1 MNSKKIV
8 ANLEVHNKIGVSSLN
23 NTSIRRNLVK
33 KENNRFLKSRKIRIK
48 RKVQEN
54 QIEFMKELSESI
66 DIIYNTMENRLKS
79 TIIPDSSKLYVITNT
94 QKTNSSSLDL
104 KKNTGELIFTFK
116 QEYGTPYKD
125 LPTSFKVIN
134 NDQIQ
139 SLFLKLNFI
148 KSSLEKQLRQVKR
161 KDNKKIFLQTVQQF
175 NQEYENEEFYSPQ
188 YKKKNFIKKE
198 KAGNHLRSRFIT
210 QVELSRISS
219 IMKLKQQFYE
229 ISESLEKLQLLNVIS
244 QLKIFI
250 KLNQLKNSIKNYII
264 TKIISIIKDIHDI
277 LVSEEKQQTSQV
289 SEINDND
296 DTVFDRMSTE
306 ELEAL
311 NQKNPDELRKISKQV
326 YKNKE
331 EDEEAKDISLMS
343 PDEIKMRSIA
353 VKMVMNEETRKRL
366 QAVKISKEDA
376 AKMDM
381 NEIRISSANVIQI
394 LTQMLEEN
402 LRSFFFKL
410 SSFPRRLRLNYY
422 HNYNSWINYYDDDDY
437 DFINS
442 KRIKQYNKL
451 DEIRILIGFL
461 QKHDAEIYRKYIASE
476 NINNIDYS
484 LTIKATSTKLAK
496 QSLSKTN
503 NSFEN
508 KKYGILIIIPRFFEY
523 NKINSKITP
532 SLNYSRYLETG
543 YGMYNMPIYKT
554 KPISKKILYAK
565 NKFFNTFVRPKKIF
579 TTLYRKELK
588 HLYNEYYKQ
597 RKANLQTKFFYKF
610 RDDYIDTTKGLII
623 QERELYGNKILKIV
637 SKIIKKIKTVNQL
650 KIIKN
655 FFIENSNE
663 DGVLEKTDLFIN
675 KVSRNKNKIN
685 NKLNNQV

>member
-66 DIIYNTMENRLKS
+66 DIIYNTMENRLES
-79 TIIPDSSKLYVITNT
+79 TLIPDSSKLYVITNT
-94 QKTNSSSLDL
+94 QKINSSSLDL
-104 KKNTGELIFTFK
+104 KKNNGELIFTFK
-116 QEYGTPYKD
+116 QEDGMPSKD

-139 SLFLKLNFI
+139 SLFLKLNSI
-148 KSSLEKQLRQVKR
+148 KSSLKKQLRQVKR

-175 NQEYENEEFYSPQ
+175 NQEYENEEFSSPQ
-188 YKKKNFIKKE
+188 YRKKNFIKKE
-198 KAGNHLRSRFIT
+198 KAGNHSRFRLIS

-229 ISESLEKLQLLNVIS
+229 ISESLEKLQLLNVIP

-250 KLNQLKNSIKNYII
+250 KLNELKNSIKNYII
-264 TKIISIIKDIHDI
+264 TKIISIIKDINDI

-289 SEINDND
+289 SKINNND
-296 DTVFDRMSTE
+296 DTVFDRMSAE
-306 ELEAL
+306 ELEAV
-311 NQKNPDELRKISKQV
+311 NQKNRDELRKISKQV

-331 EDEEAKDISLMS
+331 EDEEAKDISQMS
-343 PDEIKMRSIA
+343 LDEIKMRSIA

-381 NEIRISSANVIQI
+381 NEIRISSAKVIVTIRQI
-394 LTQMLEEN
+394 LEEN

-422 HNYNSWINYYDDDDY
+422 HNYNSWINYYAGDY

-451 DEIRILIGFL
+451 DEIPVLIGFL

-496 QSLSKTN
+496 ESLSKTN

-554 KPISKKILYAK
+554 KPISKKILYTK